1 MAAPDWP
8 ASVENIVASVAIV
21 AGGGWAAWKW
31 GYGETLRKRREFPDL
46 DGTLTTASV
55 PLPGGKAYLTLQ
67 AVWRN
72 PGPVPVRVC
81 LDPGH
86 SFVEQW
92 ELGKDPPLGSFRMAG
107 YPGAAKVATV
117 PMPPRVTTLGP
128 QTESVMTEHF
138 VVAAGS
144 VYAFTWQICQGP
156 LSRKALFH
164 AQCDRELIWRS
175 PPPAAARASRAV
187 PRIRAGRRLRRRG
200 RQHA

>member
-1 MAAPDWP
+1 
-8 ASVENIVASVAIV
+8 
-21 AGGGWAAWKW
+21 
-31 GYGETLRKRREFPDL
+31 
-46 DGTLTTASV
+46 
-55 PLPGGKAYLTLQ
+55 
-67 AVWRN
+67 
-72 PGPVPVRVC
+72 
-81 LDPGH
+81 
-86 SFVEQW
+86 
-92 ELGKDPPLGSFRMAG
+92 MAG

-187 PRIRAGRRLRRRG
+187 PRIRAGRRLGRRG

>member
-21 AGGGWAAWKW
+21 AGGGWAVWKW

-46 DGTLTTASV
+46 DGTLTAASV

-72 PGPVPVRVC
+72 PGAVPVRVC
-81 LDPGH
+81 PDPGH
-86 SFVEQW
+86 SFVEQY
-92 ELGKDPPLGSFRMAG
+92 ELGQDPPLGSFRMAG

-138 VVAAGS
+138 VVPAGS
-144 VYAFTWQICQGP
+144 VYAFNWQICQGP

-164 AQCDRELIWRS
+164 GQCDRELIWCS
-175 PPPAAARASRAV
+175 PPPTAARASRAV
-187 PRIRAGRRLRRRG
+187 PRIRAGRRLGRRG